1 MDDGINAI
9 IRLDTQASP
18 MGLAEPSTSGSPVNR
33 SRGPDTGSDV
43 RWEDAHRTQASI
55 NVDVGG
61 LTT

>member
-33 SRGPDTGSDV
+33 SRGRPILGATSVG
-43 RWEDAHRTQASI
+43 RTRTERKRQ
-55 NVDVGG
+55 
-61 LTT
+61 